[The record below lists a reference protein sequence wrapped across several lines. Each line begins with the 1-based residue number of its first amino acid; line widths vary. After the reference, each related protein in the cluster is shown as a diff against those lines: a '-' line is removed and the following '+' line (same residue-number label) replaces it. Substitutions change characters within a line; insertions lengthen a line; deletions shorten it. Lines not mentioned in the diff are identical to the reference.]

1 MTPNLNLEAKAYK
14 IMPDTST
21 VPNMRH
27 QKLMKVNSSYRHFLV
42 KIRQPYDWL

>member
-27 QKLMKVNSSYRHFLV
+27 
-42 KIRQPYDWL
+42 